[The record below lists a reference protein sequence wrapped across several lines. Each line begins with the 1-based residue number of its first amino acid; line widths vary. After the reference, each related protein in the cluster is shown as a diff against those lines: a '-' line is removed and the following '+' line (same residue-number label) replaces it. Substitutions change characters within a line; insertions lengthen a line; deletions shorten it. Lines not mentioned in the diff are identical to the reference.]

1 MEITYVVEQHERT
14 VRLDDRDL
22 EILRLIR
29 RGFAQHE
36 VADQIG
42 MPARTVKFRVAR
54 MREAFGCQ
62 RTRRLPDAFE
72 KQTGGKL

>member
-1 MEITYVVEQHERT
+1 
-14 VRLDDRDL
+14 
-22 EILRLIR
+22 
-29 RGFAQHE
+29 
-36 VADQIG
+36 